1 MWWSRMLLPLLLSA
15 SVTSPLSAQEAVSWK
30 RVQDKG
36 IDFADL
42 PIDKGGRL
50 TLYCRETSMGM
61 QGGIAFTAPTF
72 VTRIIHEETYGLTM
86 IVDGA
91 RDSLHM
97 VARNIELWFEAE
109 DLNQQTQ
116 LARLFD
122 DFLKAQRLELGI
134 STIAWRA
141 SANIANP
148 EALAGLMDKCV

>member
-61 QGGIAFTAPTF
+61 QGGIALTAPSFT
-72 VTRIIHEETYGLTM
+72 TRVIDEETYGLTM

-97 VARNIELWFEAE
+97 VARDIELWFEAE

-122 DFLKAQRLELGI
+122 DFQNARRLELGI
-134 STIAWRA
+134 ATVAWRA
-141 SANIANP
+141 STNIDNP
-148 EALAGLMDKCV
+148 EVLAGLMDKCV